1 MRPSKSQKL
10 FKWTKQQYCRC
21 DFWYISD
28 LCSLF
33 TPKRWNSLMGRFM
46 KDVNTPWRLF
56 LPFLILCVIPKNSSL
71 WKIASIC
78 HFKEVGVN
86 ATKFVFCYVTKMH
99 WPRGPGRRHT
109 GTRQLVI
116 TLATLTLFY
125 KLLIQKDSFI
135 YKQINSV
142 LLELCCFTLAR
153 EPLLLLKLKGT
164 V

>member
-1 MRPSKSQKL
+1 MNKTTILQVQFL
-10 FKWTKQQYCRC
+10 VH
-21 DFWYISD
+21 FW
-28 LCSLF
+28 SLQ
-33 TPKRWNSLMGRFM
+33 SLHAQEVNFPYGTIYEGR
-46 KDVNTPWRLF
+46 KHRTTTF

-71 WKIASIC
+71 WKIASIW

-116 TLATLTLFY
+116 TLAILTLFY

-135 YKQINSV
+135 YKHINSV

>member
-1 MRPSKSQKL
+1 MNKTTILQVRFL
-10 FKWTKQQYCRC
+10 VH
-21 DFWYISD
+21 FW
-28 LCSLF
+28 SLQ
-33 TPKRWNSLMGRFM
+33 SLHAQEAKFM
-46 KDVNTPWRLF
+46 KDVNTPRRLF

-125 KLLIQKDSFI
+125 KLLIQKDFFI
-135 YKQINSV
+135 YKHINSV

-164 V
+164 VKCTRAST